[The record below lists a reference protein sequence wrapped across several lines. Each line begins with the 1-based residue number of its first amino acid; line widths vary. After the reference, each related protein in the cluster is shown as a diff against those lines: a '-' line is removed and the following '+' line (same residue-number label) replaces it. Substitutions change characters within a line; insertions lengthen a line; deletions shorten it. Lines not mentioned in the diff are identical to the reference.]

1 MGQYGDQYVVG
12 EEYRVSAELADSEYR
27 GWLNA
32 PLDGGITFSGIN
44 ALRNPNTGDC
54 EFLVLYSSSTTSTSH
69 DPWED
74 IINLEDGI
82 VHYWGDSKAGDG
94 PDPLTRPGN
103 RLVKQQYCSTYA
115 RNNRAEAPP
124 VLLFQKERVGWAT
137 FRGCCILDGL
147 DIARHRDES
156 ETVVNYR
163 ITLEI
168 LDTDT
173 VNLEWIHRKSRT
185 GYDVGGPEAWNHWV
199 DTGTVRRY
207 SIYNEQIRSADSQ
220 QPDSRLEPLHE
231 DIRTRLSGSSKVR
244 GEKLELL
251 IERLLES
258 MDNMTRV
265 RRTPSSGDK
274 GVDLE
279 GQTNLFPDVTIGG
292 SKTKLGFKAQV
303 KNKKSSV
310 GGRELSR
317 LASRIGDGEIG
328 LFFTMSHYTEA
339 AQKESL
345 STYPIRL
352 FSGGDI
358 VDMLV
363 QTDLTDGLRLNDQV
377 VSEINN
383 SV

>member
-12 EEYRVSAELADSEYR
+12 EEYRNSTDLSTNEYR

-32 PLDGGITFSGIN
+32 PLDGGVSYRGIE
-44 ALRNPNTGDC
+44 ALRNPQTDAC
-54 EFLVLYSSSTTSTSH
+54 ELIVLYSSSTSSTSH

-82 VHYWGDSKAGDG
+82 AYYWGDSKAGDG
-94 PDPLTRPGN
+94 PDPLSRRGN
-103 RLVKQQYCSTYA
+103 RLVKEQYCSTYA
-115 RNNRAEAPP
+115 QNNRDEAPP
-124 VLLFQKERVGWAT
+124 VLLFQKERVGWVT
-137 FRGCCILDGL
+137 FKGCCVIDDLS
-147 DIARHRDES
+147 ITRHRDEG

-163 ITLEI
+163 IDLEI

-173 VNLEWIHRKSRT
+173 VDLEWIHRKSRT
-185 GYDVGGPEAWNHWV
+185 GYDVGGPDAWDHWV

-207 SIYNEQIRSADSQ
+207 SIYNEQIRSKANQ
-220 QPDSRLEPLHE
+220 QPDTRLEPLHE
-231 DIRTRLSGSSKVR
+231 DIRTRLDGTSKER
-244 GEKLELL
+244 GQKLEML

-258 MDNMTRV
+258 MDNMTQV

-274 GVDLE
+274 GVDII
-279 GQTNLFPDVTIGG
+279 GQTNLLPDVTLGG
-292 SKTKLGFKAQV
+292 NKTKLKFKAQV
-303 KNKKSSV
+303 KNKKGSV

-317 LASRIGDGEIG
+317 LASRVGDGEIG
-328 LFFTMSHYTEA
+328 LFFTMSHYTDA
-339 AQKESL
+339 AQQESL

-352 FSGGDI
+352 FAGGDI

-363 QTDLTDGLRLNDQV
+363 QTDLTDGPRLNDQV
-377 VSEINN
+377 VKEINN